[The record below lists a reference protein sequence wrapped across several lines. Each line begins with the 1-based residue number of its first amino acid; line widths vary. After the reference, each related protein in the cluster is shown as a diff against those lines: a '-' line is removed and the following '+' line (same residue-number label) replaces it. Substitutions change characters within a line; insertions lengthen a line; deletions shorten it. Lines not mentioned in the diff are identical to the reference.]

1 MTNPLTAA
9 SHRALSLA
17 VAIAAT
23 VAIAGAA
30 AWWHTAPAVAA
41 CHTWVGGLAYGLDG
55 TTARDCQLAGLAH
68 SAGTFGFWAGLL
80 VAAVAAWELS
90 RRGWSPPPQS

>member
-1 MTNPLTAA
+1 MNPLTAA

-41 CHTWVGGLAYGLDG
+41 CRTWVGGLAQGLDG
-55 TTARDCQLAGLAH
+55 TTP
-68 SAGTFGFWAGLL
+68 GTASSPGSPTAPGPSGPGPGCS
-80 VAAVAAWELS
+80 S
-90 RRGWSPPPQS
+90 RQ